1 METNNIKKA
10 IPKVFEGLLT
20 NLGFDNDSIPKK
32 SSMHCATT
40 IKGRLDHNPELK
52 AGVYKD
58 ALYFIFRNGIPMKIG
73 KVGGGNRCMMKR
85 VYDYRSIG
93 DNVGRKILD
102 SIDNGHN
109 IDICALYPPA
119 EQAIN
124 VYGFGTIPTIM
135 PSLEK
140 MILANAEKIG
150 LELEWNSNKG

>member
-58 ALYFIFRNGIPMKIG
+58 ALYFINAANTENRKQETISCKIG
-73 KVGGGNRCMMKR
+73 
-85 VYDYRSIG
+85 
-93 DNVGRKILD
+93 
-102 SIDNGHN
+102 
-109 IDICALYPPA
+109 DIFD
-119 EQAIN
+119 I
-124 VYGFGTIPTIM
+124 
-135 PSLEK
+135 
-140 MILANAEKIG
+140 
-150 LELEWNSNKG
+150 

>member
-73 KVGGGNRCMMKR
+73 KVGGGNR
-85 VYDYRSIG
+85 
-93 DNVGRKILD
+93 
-102 SIDNGHN
+102 SIDHIKN
-109 IDICALYPPA
+109 
-119 EQAIN
+119 
-124 VYGFGTIPTIM
+124 
-135 PSLEK
+135 
-140 MILANAEKIG
+140 
-150 LELEWNSNKG
+150 

>member
-1 METNNIKKA
+1 
-10 IPKVFEGLLT
+10 
-20 NLGFDNDSIPKK
+20 
-32 SSMHCATT
+32 
-40 IKGRLDHNPELK
+40 
-52 AGVYKD
+52 
-58 ALYFIFRNGIPMKIG
+58 MKIG

-109 IDICALYPPA
+109 IDIWALYPPA